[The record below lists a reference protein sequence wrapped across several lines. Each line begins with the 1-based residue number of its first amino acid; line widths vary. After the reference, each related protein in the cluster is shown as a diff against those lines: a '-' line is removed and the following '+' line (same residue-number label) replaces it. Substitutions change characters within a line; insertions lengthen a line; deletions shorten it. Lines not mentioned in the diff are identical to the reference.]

1 MCAKCLFY
9 MVRSDGVEPP
19 TYWFVVSESGIYG
32 LLSTPMHIDVSIT

>member
-19 TYWFVVSESGIYG
+19 TYWFVASCSIQLSYERVEGVIY
-32 LLSTPMHIDVSIT
+32 S